1 MPKILKF
8 SIAFLGVILAIWAA
22 LALVGR
28 NERVE
33 IRTVVLDAGH
43 GGDDPGATSKGV
55 YEKDINLAIT
65 LRVKQLLEA
74 DGELTVLLSRGEDVF
89 VSLADRA
96 AYANETGADLFVSIH
111 ANALENNDSF
121 SGIYTF
127 YHPQKRSDQALAQTI
142 QSAAAEASG
151 GIDRGVR
158 SENYAVLRETTMSAI
173 LVETGFMTCPE
184 ELARLTDEDYQ
195 DRLAAGIAQG
205 ILQCAG
211 HHISGLS

>member
-8 SIAFLGVILAIWAA
+8 SLAFLSVVLVAWAA
-22 LALVGR
+22 LALFPSR
-28 NERVE
+28 KTAE

-43 GGDDPGATSKGV
+43 GGDDPGATVGGV

-65 LRVKQLLEA
+65 LRVRELLEA
-74 DGELTVLLSRGEDVF
+74 DGELTVLLTRGEDVF
-89 VSLADRA
+89 ISLTDRA
-96 AYANETGADLFVSIH
+96 AYANEAGADLFVSIH

-127 YHPQKRSDQALAQTI
+127 YHPQKRSDQALARTI
-142 QSAAAEASG
+142 QSAAAEAAG

-158 SENYAVLRETTMSAI
+158 GEDYAVLRETTMSAV

-184 ELARLTDEDYQ
+184 ELARLTDAAYQ

-205 ILQCAG
+205 ILSLAADR
-211 HHISGLS
+211 

>member
-8 SIAFLGVILAIWAA
+8 SMAFLCVILAMWAA
-22 LALVGR
+22 LALTGR
-28 NERVE
+28 RERVE

-43 GGDDPGATSKGV
+43 GGDDPGAAVGDV

-65 LRVKQLLEA
+65 LRVTALLEA
-74 DGELTVLLSRGEDVF
+74 NGELTVLLSRGEDEF
-89 VSLADRA
+89 VSLTDRA
-96 AYANETGADLFVSIH
+96 AYANEVGADLFVSIH

-127 YHPQKRSDQALAQTI
+127 YHPQKRADQKLAQTI
-142 QSAAAEASG
+142 QSAVSGLSG

-158 SENYAVLRETTMSAI
+158 SEDYAVLRETDMSAV

-184 ELARLTDEDYQ
+184 ELAKLTDEDYQ

-211 HHISGLS
+211 K

>member
-8 SIAFLGVILAIWAA
+8 SIAFLGVIIVIWAA

-43 GGDDPGATSKGV
+43 GGDDPGATAEGV
-55 YEKDINLAIT
+55 YEKDINLAIA

-74 DGELTVLLSRGEDVF
+74 DGELTVLLSRREDVF
-89 VSLADRA
+89 VSLTDRA
-96 AYANETGADLFVSIH
+96 AYANGTGADLFVSIH

-142 QSAAAEASG
+142 QSAVAEASG

-158 SENYAVLRETTMSAI
+158 SEDYAVLRETTMPAV

-184 ELARLTDEDYQ
+184 ELANLTDEDYQ